1 MEEVIALF
9 GEFGTSVLQPG
20 AVIGLA
26 ITVVLFILEVR
37 WSRAHPPRSRR
48 AEKAK
53 ALGHVVTARRVK
65 CWDDGVSPDEK
76 TTSQYH
82 ATYAYEVAG
91 KQYQYKYLERAVPPV
106 QIQFYYLD
114 HPGRAFRG
122 AEKRSPL
129 LQILL
134 LLFPILVGA
143 AAAYLLGVR

>member
-1 MEEVIALF
+1 MEEIIALS
-9 GEFGTSVLQPG
+9 GEFGTAVLQPG

-26 ITVVLFILEVR
+26 ITVGLFILEVR

-65 CWDDGVSPDEK
+65 YWDDGVSPDEK

-106 QIQFYYLD
+106 QIQLYYLD
-114 HPGRAFRG
+114 DPGRAFRG
-122 AEKRSPL
+122 KEKRSGFA
-129 LQILL
+129 QVFF

>member
-1 MEEVIALF
+1 MEEIIALF

-26 ITVVLFILEVR
+26 ITVILFTLEVR

-53 ALGHVVTARRVK
+53 ALDHVVTAGRVK
-65 CWDDGVSPDEK
+65 YWDDGVSPDEK

-91 KQYQYKYLERAVPPV
+91 KQYQYKYLE
-106 QIQFYYLD
+106 
-114 HPGRAFRG
+114 HPGRSFRG
-122 AEKRSPL
+122 VEKRSPL

-134 LLFPILVGA
+134 LLFPILAGA
-143 AAAYLLGVR
+143 AAAYLLGVRS

>member
-9 GEFGTSVLQPG
+9 GEFGASVLQPG

-37 WSRAHPPRSRR
+37 WSRAHPPRNRR

-65 CWDDGVSPDEK
+65 YWDDGVSPDEK

-106 QIQFYYLD
+106 QIQLYYLD
-114 HPGRAFRG
+114 DPGRACRG
-122 AEKRSPL
+122 TDNRSGRAHVFV
-129 LQILL
+129 
-134 LLFPILVGA
+134 LLFPILAGA
-143 AAAYLLGVR
+143 AAAYRLGVR

>member
-20 AVIGLA
+20 AVISLA
-26 ITVVLFILEVR
+26 ITVILFILEVR

-65 CWDDGVSPDEK
+65 YWDDGVSPDEK

-106 QIQFYYLD
+106 QIQRYYLD
-114 HPGRAFRG
+114 HPDRAFRG
-122 AEKRSPL
+122 AAKRSPL
-129 LQILL
+129 LQIFL

-143 AAAYLLGVR
+143 AAAYLLGVG

>member
-20 AVIGLA
+20 AVISLA
-26 ITVVLFILEVR
+26 ITVILFILEVR

-53 ALGHVVTARRVK
+53 ALSHVVTARRVK
-65 CWDDGVSPDEK
+65 YWDDGVSPDEK

-106 QIQFYYLD
+106 QIQLYYLD
-114 HPGRAFRG
+114 KPARYRIKQPQGIIRQTIACSKITIMYCLH
-122 AEKRSPL
+122 EL
-129 LQILL
+129 TH
-134 LLFPILVGA
+134 
-143 AAAYLLGVR
+143 

>member
-65 CWDDGVSPDEK
+65 YWDDGVSPDEK

-106 QIQFYYLD
+106 QIQLYYLD

-129 LQILL
+129 LQIFL

-143 AAAYLLGVR
+143 AAAYLLGVG

>member
-1 MEEVIALF
+1 MEEIIALF

-37 WSRAHPPRSRR
+37 WSCAHPPRSRR

-65 CWDDGVSPDEK
+65 YWDDGVSPDEK

-91 KQYQYKYLERAVPPV
+91 KQYQYKYLE
-106 QIQFYYLD
+106 
-114 HPGRAFRG
+114 HPGRSFRG
-122 AEKRSPL
+122 VEKRSPL

-134 LLFPILVGA
+134 LLFPILAGA
-143 AAAYLLGVR
+143 AAAYLLGVRS

>member
-20 AVIGLA
+20 AVISLA
-26 ITVVLFILEVR
+26 ITVILFILEVR

-53 ALGHVVTARRVK
+53 ALSHVVTARRVK
-65 CWDDGVSPDEK
+65 YWDDGVSPDEK

-114 HPGRAFRG
+114 HPGQAFRG
-122 AEKRSPL
+122 AEKRSLL
-129 LQILL
+129 LQIFL

>member
-65 CWDDGVSPDEK
+65 YWDDG
-76 TTSQYH
+76 
-82 ATYAYEVAG
+82 G
-91 KQYQYKYLERAVPPV
+91 
-106 QIQFYYLD
+106 
-114 HPGRAFRG
+114 
-122 AEKRSPL
+122 
-129 LQILL
+129 
-134 LLFPILVGA
+134 
-143 AAAYLLGVR
+143 

>member
-1 MEEVIALF
+1 MEEAIALF
-9 GEFGTSVLQPG
+9 REFGTSVLRPG

-65 CWDDGVSPDEK
+65 YWDDGVSPDEK

-82 ATYAYEVAG
+82 ATYAYEVSG
-91 KQYQYKYLERAVPPV
+91 KQYQYNYLERAVPPV
-106 QIQFYYLD
+106 QIQRYYLD
-114 HPGRAFRG
+114 HPDRAFRG
-122 AEKRSPL
+122 AAKRSPL
-129 LQILL
+129 LQIFL

>member
-1 MEEVIALF
+1 MEEIIALF
-9 GEFGTSVLQPG
+9 GEFGTSVHQPG

-65 CWDDGVSPDEK
+65 YWDDGVSPDEK

-91 KQYQYKYLERAVPPV
+91 KQYQYKYLE
-106 QIQFYYLD
+106 
-114 HPGRAFRG
+114 HPGRSFRG
-122 AEKRSPL
+122 VEKRSPL

-134 LLFPILVGA
+134 LLFPILAGA
-143 AAAYLLGVR
+143 AAAYLLRVRS